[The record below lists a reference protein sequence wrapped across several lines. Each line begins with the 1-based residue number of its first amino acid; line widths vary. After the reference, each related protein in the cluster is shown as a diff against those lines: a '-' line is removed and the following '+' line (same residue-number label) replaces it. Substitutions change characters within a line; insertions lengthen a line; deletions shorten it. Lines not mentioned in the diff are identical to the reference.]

1 MLTLLL
7 KTFEQIKENGEKIQ
21 NVYNIFKVC
30 RTNSK
35 YVEHIQ
41 SVENKF
47 KMWRAFSKY
56 PRNYSDVFTLESV
69 NMLEKV

>member
-56 PRNYSDVFTLESV
+56 
-69 NMLEKV
+69 

>member
-1 MLTLLL
+1 M
-7 KTFEQIKENGEKIQ
+7 
-21 NVYNIFKVC
+21 C
-30 RTNSK
+30 RTKSK

-56 PRNYSDVFTLESV
+56 PRNYSNVFTLETV
-69 NMLEKV
+69 NMLEKVLISFD